1 MGGEIIGIVMVF
13 GIVAVMV
20 LGTIGGLVIGI
31 VSVLKGGTGKK
42 GKKAQS
48 DEREETALIQE
59 MHRGLVKM
67 AERVE
72 SLETLVV
79 NDDRYKS
86 AEFERKLNED

>member
-1 MGGEIIGIVMVF
+1 MGGEIIGIVMVS

-20 LGTIGGLVIGI
+20 VGTIGGLVIGF
-31 VSVLKGGTGKK
+31 VKAMKGGAGS
-42 GKKAQS
+42 KARGQ
-48 DEREETALIQE
+48 DREETALIQE

>member
-1 MGGEIIGIVMVF
+1 MGESIGIIMVS

-20 LGTIGGLVIGI
+20 LGTIGGLVIGF
-31 VSVLKGGTGKK
+31 VKAMKGGSS
-42 GKKAQS
+42 KKARKE
-48 DEREETALIQE
+48 DREETALIQE
-59 MHRGLVKM
+59 MHRGLMKM